1 MNGPVVVEV
10 DGSASSRAAVETAAW
25 EAGRHGVGLRLAHAV
40 ASPARD
46 VWSDAAGWDPDGGGG
61 LRDRVKRVLAEAE
74 RRALRVAPHLS
85 ITSDVLIGEPVTV
98 LRSEAEDAS
107 LTVLGGPLPRGF
119 GVGLL
124 VAPGRCPVLVTRGR
138 PNPSGTV
145 VLTAGALPGSWRAA
159 EFAFAEA
166 SARGADLVVPHART
180 FFAARLLDGPGG
192 AIPALRK
199 RYPEV
204 TVRPYRG
211 RTRRALLRAA
221 AGAQLVVVGTHGR
234 PGLAPGSAG
243 RTLLR
248 HAHCSV
254 AVVPAGKA

>member
-10 DGSASSRAAVETAAW
+10 DGSPSSRAAVETAAW
-25 EAGRHGVGLRLAHAV
+25 EARRHGVGLRLAHAL

-46 VWSDAAGWDPDGGGG
+46 EWSDAAGWDPDGGG
-61 LRDRVKRVLAEAE
+61 LRDRVKGLLAEAE

-98 LRSEAEDAS
+98 LKSEAEDAS
-107 LTVLGGPLPRGF
+107 LAVLGGPLPRGS
-119 GVGLL
+119 GIGRLI
-124 VAPGRCPVLVTRGR
+124 APGQCPVLVTRGR
-138 PNPSGTV
+138 PTPSGTV
-145 VLTAGALPGSWRAA
+145 VLAVGAPSGSWRAA

-166 SARGADLVVPHART
+166 SARGADLVVPHALT
-180 FFAARLLDGPGG
+180 VSAARLLDGPGG

-204 TVRPYRG
+204 TVRPRRG
-211 RTRRALLRAA
+211 RTRRALLRAVA
-221 AGAQLVVVGTHGR
+221 DAQLVVVGAHGR
-234 PGLAPGSAG
+234 QGLAPGSAG

-248 HAHCSV
+248 HGHCSV